1 MGTEYYSKKIPDL
14 QPFRMIEAGFCFAEA
29 HAGTNAAA
37 LSIKTR
43 EAAWTAPRQN
53 YCSLLTGCALYSVPA
68 FDGHR
73 PITLALITTQKQLS
87 GWPVALLRQLVCSMD
102 LALQQ
107 ASPPSRQADRP
118 AVRLTVRQRAILQ
131 YITRGMTDRQISLE
145 LCISQET
152 VRYHKKN
159 LYHLLNAENAVQM
172 AVTALRLGLLS
183 LEEAVVEAP
192 CSGDRQLSFQS
203 WEKTLSP

>member
-29 HAGTNAAA
+29 NAGTNAAA

-43 EAAWTAPRQN
+43 KPAWTAPQQN
-53 YCSLLTGCALYSVPA
+53 YCSILTGCTLYSVPA
-68 FDGHR
+68 FDGR
-73 PITLALITTQKQLS
+73 LPITLALITTQKQVS

-107 ASPPSRQADRP
+107 ASPPSRYAGKP
-118 AVRLTVRQRAILQ
+118 VVRLTVRQRAVLQ
-131 YITRGMTDRQISLE
+131 YITQGMTDRQISLE
-145 LCISQET
+145 LRISQET

-159 LYHLLNAENAVQM
+159 LYHILNAQNAVQM
-172 AVTALRLGLLS
+172 AVAALRLGLLP
-183 LEEAVVEAP
+183 LEEVIMEAP
-192 CSGDRQLSFQS
+192 YHEDRQPSF
-203 WEKTLSP
+203 

>member
-1 MGTEYYSKKIPDL
+1 
-14 QPFRMIEAGFCFAEA
+14 MIEAGFCFAEA

-37 LSIKTR
+37 LSIKTK
-43 EAAWTAPRQN
+43 EPAWTAPRQN

-68 FDGHR
+68 FDGR
-73 PITLALITTQKQLS
+73 RSITLALITTQKQLS

-107 ASPPSRQADRP
+107 ASPPSRQADKP
-118 AVRLTVRQRAILQ
+118 AVRLTARQRVVLQ
-131 YITRGMTDRQISLE
+131 YITQGMTDRQISLE
-145 LCISQET
+145 LRISPET

-172 AVTALRLGLLS
+172 AVTALRLRLLS
-183 LEEAVVEAP
+183 LEEVIMEAP
-192 CSGDRQLSFQS
+192 HHEDRQPSF
-203 WEKTLSP
+203 